1 VLDVSKK
8 LMRFEFS
15 DSNLDMKVTEQLVI
29 SNHGNASA
37 KYKWLVPASKAFVPV
52 PAVDEVAAG
61 SSKTVAITF
70 KPSGQRSEEES
81 LILQI
86 EDGNGVEVRCQ
97 GIVHESKCVFL
108 EKQLDFGNIPVG
120 LKAPEQTLHI
130 RN

>member
-1 VLDVSKK
+1 
-8 LMRFEFS
+8 M
-15 DSNLDMKVTEQLVI
+15 
-29 SNHGNASA
+29 
-37 KYKWLVPASKAFVPV
+37 